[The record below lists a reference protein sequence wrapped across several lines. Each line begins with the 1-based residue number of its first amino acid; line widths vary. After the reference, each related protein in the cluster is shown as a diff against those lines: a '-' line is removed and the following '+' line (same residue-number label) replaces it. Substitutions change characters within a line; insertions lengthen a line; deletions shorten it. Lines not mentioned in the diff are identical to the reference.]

1 MIARSYVDTDPSATH
16 FGLGAIAARL
26 LAVLVLVLANALF
39 VAAEFALVSAR
50 RSKIDAAAAG
60 GDRTARLIQSTHDRL
75 YRYISGTQLGVT
87 LSSLALGYIG
97 EEALAELGD
106 IVFAKFGLPVPAHAL
121 HTAAAV
127 VVGFLLLTYLHIVLG
142 ELVPKAIALAN
153 PEGVSRVLVRP
164 LRWFSTVCTPF
175 IWLLNSSATAML
187 RLFGVK
193 SLDEATRVHSP
204 EELRM
209 LVLQTTAHGR
219 LDETES
225 TMLARVFDF
234 ASKKARDVMR
244 PRTEIVAISI
254 DASEAEVRGLLRTEG
269 YSRYPVYR
277 EDLDDILGL
286 FLAKDLW
293 LYEGAEPF
301 SLTRFVRDAHFVPDS
316 RPADR
321 LLDDLRRTRA
331 HMAIVL
337 DEYGGTSGI
346 VTMEDLVEEVVGD
359 ISDEYDATV
368 RESLEMN
375 GVLELAGSLSLID
388 VRSDHHVQIP
398 DGSWSTL
405 GGYVFSRLGR
415 LPRMGDRVPFPNGEL
430 EVVAMDGRR
439 VAAVRV
445 HRTTHGDREKSNGSA
460 MPAAART
467 EPGG

>member
-1 MIARSYVDTDPSATH
+1 MNTDPSATH
-16 FGLGAIAARL
+16 VGLGAIAGRL

-50 RSKIDAAAAG
+50 RSKIDAAAAS
-60 GDRTARLIQSTHDRL
+60 GDRTARLIQSTLDHL

-97 EEALAELGD
+97 EEALAELAD
-106 IVFAKFGLPVPAHAL
+106 IVLAKFGLHSSGAAL

-142 ELVPKAIALAN
+142 ELVPKAIALGN
-153 PEGVSRVLVRP
+153 PEVVSRVLVRP
-164 LRWFSTVCTPF
+164 LRWFSTLCAPF
-175 IWLLNSSATAML
+175 IWLLNSSATGVM

-193 SLDEATRVHSP
+193 SLDEAARVHSP

-209 LVLQTTAHGR
+209 LVLQTSAHGR

-225 TMLARVFDF
+225 AMLASVFDF
-234 ASKKARDVMR
+234 ANKKAKDVMR

-254 DASEAEVRGLLRTEG
+254 DATEAEVRAMLRTEG
-269 YSRYPVYR
+269 YSRYPVFR

-293 LYEGAEPF
+293 LYEGTEAF
-301 SLTRFVRDAHFVPDS
+301 SLARFVRDGHFVPDS

-368 RESLEMN
+368 RESLETN

-388 VRSDHHVQIP
+388 VRSDHHLQIP
-398 DGSWSTL
+398 EGSWATL

-415 LPRMGDRVPFPNGEL
+415 LPRMGDRVLFPGGEL
-430 EVVAMDGRR
+430 EVVAMDSRR

-445 HRTTHGDREKSNGSA
+445 HRLHGDRDKSRVV
-460 MPAAART
+460 PAPAQARP
-467 EPGG
+467 ESSG